1 MHSLKWV
8 IQHIAM
14 QLWSQKAPI
23 EHRACYNT
31 YMKEFASVVHW
42 GIEQKTSGKLLYN

>member
-1 MHSLKWV
+1 MGDSPHSYA
-8 IQHIAM
+8 AM
-14 QLWSQKAPI
+14 VPKSTI